1 MATHWIRFFSIKK
14 TRCSISIFFSTIKI
28 FNRSLWC
35 LGVTVVISFLTM
47 KFFKSKCCRSWF
59 GFRHSCLWDY
69 VIQGQLLVFM
79 EKIFCYE
86 VTKMEKMILVVWMIL
101 SMMMLMLELAITGLL
116 VKSGCPDQCWEICI
130 SYLFGTKKKI
140 LQGWVVHNWM
150 QPNSR
155 PPTAFIYKFNQ
166 IGGGE
171 YLQLKE
177 EALLSKFQW
186 YISITLLRKIV

>member
-1 MATHWIRFFSIKK
+1 VATHWIRFFSIKK

-101 SMMMLMLELAITGLL
+101 SMIMLMLELAITGLL

-130 SYLFGTKKKI
+130 SYLFGTKKK
-140 LQGWVVHNWM
+140 
-150 QPNSR
+150 S
-155 PPTAFIYKFNQ
+155 YKDEWFTIECNQ
-166 IGGGE
+166 TPA
-171 YLQLKE
+171 LRQL
-177 EALLSKFQW
+177 L
-186 YISITLLRKIV
+186 YISSIKLEVVNIYSWKR

>member
-1 MATHWIRFFSIKK
+1 MFDIN
-14 TRCSISIFFSTIKI
+14 FFSTIKI

-47 KFFKSKCCRSWF
+47 KFFKSKYCRSWS
-59 GFRHSCLWDY
+59 GFLHSCLWDY

-86 VTKMEKMILVVWMIL
+86 GTKMEKMILVVWMIL
-101 SMMMLMLELAITGLL
+101 VMMMLTLELAITWLL

-130 SYLFGTKKKI
+130 PYLFGTKKN
-140 LQGWVVHNWM
+140 LQGWVVHSWM
-150 QPNSR
+150 QPNFR

-166 IGGGE
+166 IRGGK
-171 YLQLKE
+171 YFQLKE
-177 EALLSKFQW
+177 VALLSKFQW
-186 YISITLLRKIV
+186 YISIALLKKIV